1 MIRTDLALEAKELWE
16 RDPQKTTR
24 LQGVRARD
32 RGDVTCVEILNEE
45 GAEALGKPVGKYL
58 TLKLP
63 EYDRDPTAP
72 AGALARELGEL
83 MALEP
88 GTSVMVV
95 GLGNEAVTP
104 DALGPRTAERIFLTR
119 HLIQALPKHF
129 GHCRSVSV
137 ITPGVLAT
145 TGVEP
150 LELVKGV
157 VDHVK
162 PQGILCID
170 ALAAGSMD
178 RLCNT
183 VQLCDSGIAPGSG
196 VGNCRAAF
204 SRESLGVPVYA
215 VGVPT
220 VVDGGQGKPLIVTPV
235 DIDERI
241 RYLSRVL
248 AGGINGA
255 LHPELSHEDFVQF
268 VPQ

>member
-1 MIRTDLALEAKELWE
+1 MVRTDLALEAKELWE
-16 RDPQKTTR
+16 RDAGETTR

-32 RGDVTCVEILNEE
+32 RGAVTHVEILDRE
-45 GAEALGKPVGKYL
+45 GVEALGKPIGNYL
-58 TLKLP
+58 TLTLP
-63 EYDRDPTAP
+63 DYDRDPTEP
-72 AGALARELGEL
+72 SRILARELGEL

-88 GTSVMVV
+88 GDSVMVV

-104 DALGPRTAERIFLTR
+104 DALGPRTAEGIFLTR

-145 TGVEP
+145 TGIET
-150 LELVKGV
+150 LELVKGAAE
-157 VDHVK
+157 HVR
-162 PQGILCID
+162 PHRILCID
-170 ALAAGSMD
+170 ALAAGSTD

-196 VGNCRAAF
+196 VGNCRGAF

-255 LHPELSHEDFVQF
+255 LHPELSYEDFVQF